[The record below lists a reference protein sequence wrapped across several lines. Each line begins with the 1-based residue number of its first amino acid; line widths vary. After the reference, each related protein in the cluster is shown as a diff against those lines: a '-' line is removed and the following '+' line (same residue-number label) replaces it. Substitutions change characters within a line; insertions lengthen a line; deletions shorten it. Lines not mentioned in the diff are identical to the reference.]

1 MATRE
6 GIKEKELVSKTML
19 IPQEEMLEKMSRGKK
34 LKLAFLQIFPKWNT
48 GFLSLHRGLICL
60 HHTGTRFLLNRMPG
74 R

>member
-34 LKLAFLQIFPKWNT
+34 IKIGIPSDFSKVEYRVPLTPQ
-48 GFLSLHRGLICL
+48 GVD
-60 HHTGTRFLLNRMPG
+60 LLTSYG
-74 R
+74 H